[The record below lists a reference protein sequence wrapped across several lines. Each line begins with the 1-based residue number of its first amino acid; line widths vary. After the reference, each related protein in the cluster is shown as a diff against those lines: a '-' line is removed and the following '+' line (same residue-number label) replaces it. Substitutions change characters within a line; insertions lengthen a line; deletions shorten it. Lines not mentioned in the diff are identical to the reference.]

1 MNFNDILEIKKSGF
15 EGFIEIKELRNDS
28 SVFPKVRGV
37 YLVWNPYPDRPHF
50 LSKGTGGYF
59 KGKDPNVTGD
69 VLNGKFIS
77 GVNIVYIGKVGSPTN
92 KATLNSRLK
101 QYLRFGQKR
110 NVGHWGGRYIW
121 QLEYSSSLLIAW
133 KSTPNQNPR
142 DVEIELL
149 KAFKRQFGVIP
160 FANLS
165 L

>member
-1 MNFNDILEIKKSGF
+1 MDFNDISEIKKSGF
-15 EGFIEIKELRNDS
+15 EGFIKIQELWNDS
-28 SVFPKVRGV
+28 SIIPKVRGV
-37 YLVWNPYPDRPHF
+37 YLVWNPYPDKADF
-50 LSKGTGGYF
+50 LSKGSGGYF

-69 VLNGKFIS
+69 VLNEKFIS
-77 GVNIVYIGKVGSPTN
+77 GVNIVYIGKAGSPTN

-142 DVEIELL
+142 DVEVELL
-149 KAFKRQFGVIP
+149 TAFQRQFKAMP
-160 FANLS
+160 FANLR
-165 L
+165 